1 MLAWDLGMWMYGTK
15 QPVDQLWRS
24 RTVNSRMELGQ
35 PVKGRFICF
44 VCPATTNCAR
54 YTSRVWT
61 GSSNTVD
68 IPSIPIPLLW
78 QTFYCSRIGNVFSSE
93 TWQFLNG
100 PNFGRCIINDQL
112 INGGLVY
119 WVHPV
124 VKKYGNRKSVC
135 KKKMNRCFSI
145 LPGVIII
152 ICGPLVGCVNT
163 AWGGC
168 FGTRCWR
175 LLKKG
180 GGIWN

>member
-1 MLAWDLGMWMYGTK
+1 MLAWDLGWLG
-15 QPVDQLWRS
+15 D
-24 RTVNSRMELGQ
+24 VNVWHE
-35 PVKGRFICF
+35 
-44 VCPATTNCAR
+44 ATRQMAVEGSTAGWNSGWNWANCAR
-54 YTSRVWT
+54 YKSRVWS

-68 IPSIPIPLLW
+68 IPSKTIPWLW
-78 QTFYCSRIGNVFSSE
+78 QTFYCSRIGNVCSSE

-100 PNFGRCIINDQL
+100 PKFGRCIINDQL

-135 KKKMNRCFSI
+135 KI
-145 LPGVIII
+145 IWIGVFPYCRGSSSLI

-163 AWGGC
+163 ARGGC

-175 LLKKG
+175 L
-180 GGIWN
+180 